1 MFIIILLCVIWC
13 ASANGRTCFLS
24 LKRPDALRIK
34 HWPPACLRGD
44 PGKCAAGWEGAA
56 AVVSLDSQQSV
67 GRLPAAI
74 KHRAREEDR
83 EKKKILNAHK
93 NFWKPFR
100 RHELFLL
107 AGHLYSPSVPHPQPF
122 IKTQLNIR
130 RLLAVRVTSC
140 DCISCELKFI
150 KLLQQTDL
158 NCDSCGSCLRPS
170 NVQDDAGF
178 YAISIEAAR
187 VTGHSCDVTKGP
199 GISPK
204 L

>member
-1 MFIIILLCVIWC
+1 MRLCKWPDMLPLPEKARCSSHQTLTPSMLERRPGEVCSWLGGGSSC
-13 ASANGRTCFLS
+13 SQFGFTAVGRTASSSDKASCQRTGPR
-24 LKRPDALRIK
+24 K
-34 HWPPACLRGD
+34 
-44 PGKCAAGWEGAA
+44 
-56 AVVSLDSQQSV
+56 
-67 GRLPAAI
+67 
-74 KHRAREEDR
+74 
-83 EKKKILNAHK
+83 KKKILNAHK

-100 RHELFLL
+100 QHELFLL

-140 DCISCELKFI
+140 DCICCELKFI

-158 NCDSCGSCLRPS
+158 NCGSCGSCLRPP